1 MSRAKFA
8 AALAVLAG
16 VALAGAER
24 ARFTEWTTS
33 DEPPHLAA
41 ARAWRYGPGMI
52 SNFEHPVLMKVIAGA
67 ALSATKPA
75 LEIDETRAGRAP
87 IPFVLA
93 LLVVATGLLG
103 RAVAG
108 PAAGLAA
115 AAVLAVEPTFRGH
128 GTLVQSDVLVTLFL
142 VAATWALEMAA
153 RAARGRGRA
162 DEASARRRW
171 LAVSGVLYGLGMA
184 SKYSAFPF
192 LAVFAAI
199 AMVRLA
205 SERTGGF
212 SSKVN
217 RAAGRA
223 ESAPAATGRTGVSS
237 PSKKR
242 QRSTRRDAHSK
253 RVARPAWPMT
263 FLRNSL
269 SLPVLSSAAL
279 LVVVAFATLALVQA
293 LAYAR
298 TSDAAF
304 QSGLRTAFANLPQ
317 EGAVLALART
327 FPKWFAGYG
336 AGLLFVEG
344 VAGPGERF
352 NYFLGEVRGTGF
364 LLYFPVALAIKLT
377 TAAVL
382 GSLAALLAS
391 AVAFFR
397 GGRTRRLLARASLPA
412 ALGGAYLAAAC
423 VSNVN
428 IGVRHALPAV
438 PFLLVAA
445 AASARAL
452 LGRRRRV
459 LRAVFA
465 AVVLLAAGE
474 SALRLGHEISFG
486 NLLVGG
492 PSGVPAVLSDSN
504 VDWGQEQGL
513 VFDRVRRGD
522 LGKVAMASLLV
533 DESGAKR
540 VGIIGLAL
548 QSDAPADTVFF
559 SRFLWDLAAA
569 AERNDE
575 SYPKFVWLR
584 GWLPPLRRGLEARA
598 TSIEPFGDAYLLMR
612 LRPPTAAPSSA
623 PGSTP

>member
-1 MSRAKFA
+1 M
-8 AALAVLAG
+8 V
-16 VALAGAER
+16 
-24 ARFTEWTTS
+24 
-33 DEPPHLAA
+33 
-41 ARAWRYGPGMI
+41 
-52 SNFEHPVLMKVIAGA
+52 SNFEHPVLMKVIAGSALPA
-67 ALSATKPA
+67 ATPA
-75 LEIDETRAGRAP
+75 LQIDETRAGRAP

-115 AAVLAVEPTFRGH
+115 AGLLAVEPTFRGH

-142 VAATWALEMAA
+142 VAAAWALEKAA
-153 RAARGRGRA
+153 RAARA
-162 DEASARRRW
+162 QKRW
-171 LAVSGVLYGLGMA
+171 LVVSGVLYGLAMA

-192 LAVFAAI
+192 LAIFAAI

-205 SERTGGF
+205 SERTGRF
-212 SSKVN
+212 SLKVN
-217 RAAGRA
+217 RAPGRGAAG
-223 ESAPAATGRTGVSS
+223 PAAAARSHPSS
-237 PSKKR
+237 PSKRK
-242 QRSTRRDAHSK
+242 QRRSALETHSSRVAHSL
-253 RVARPAWPMT
+253 RPIT
-263 FLRNSL
+263 LLRNSL
-269 SLPVLSSAAL
+269 SFPVLSSVALFAA
-279 LVVVAFATLALVQA
+279 VALATLALVQF
-293 LAYAR
+293 LAYAGTTDEAFR
-298 TSDAAF
+298 RGLGAAF
-304 QSGLRTAFANLPQ
+304 ENLPQ
-317 EGAVLALART
+317 ERAVVALAKT
-327 FPKWFAGYG
+327 FPKWIAGYG
-336 AGLLFVEG
+336 AGLLFVQG
-344 VAGPGERF
+344 VAGPGQRF
-352 NYFLGEVRGTGF
+352 NYFLGEVRGTGC

-382 GSLAALLAS
+382 GTLAALLAS
-391 AVAFFR
+391 AVAFLR
-397 GGRTRRLLARASLPA
+397 GGRTRRLLARAALPGA
-412 ALGGAYLAAAC
+412 IGGAYLAAAC

-452 LGRRRRV
+452 LGRRPRV
-459 LRAVFA
+459 LRTVLAG
-465 AVVLLAAGE
+465 VVLVAAGE
-474 SALRLGHEISFG
+474 SAFRLGHEISFG

-533 DESGAKR
+533 DQSGATR

-548 QSDAPADTVFF
+548 SAEAPADTVFF
-559 SRFLWDLAAA
+559 SRFLWDLAEA
-569 AERNDE
+569 AEKNTE
-575 SYPKFVWLR
+575 TYPKFVWLR

-598 TSIEPFGDAYLLMR
+598 TSIEPFGDAYFLMR
-612 LRPPTAAPSSA
+612 LRPPTADPSSA

>member
-8 AALAVLAG
+8 AALAVFAS

-24 ARFTEWTTS
+24 ARFAEWTTS

-41 ARAWRYGPGMI
+41 AREWRHGPGMV
-52 SNFEHPVLMKVIAGA
+52 SNFEHPVLMKVIAGSALPA
-67 ALSATKPA
+67 AKSA

-93 LLVVATGLLG
+93 LLVIATGLLG

-115 AAVLAVEPTFRGH
+115 AGLLAVEPTFRGH

-142 VAATWALEMAA
+142 VAAAWALEMAA
-153 RAARGRGRA
+153 RAARGAGSA
-162 DEASARRRW
+162 DGTSARRRW
-171 LAVSGVLYGLGMA
+171 LAASGVLYGLAMA

-192 LAVFAAI
+192 LAVIAAI

-205 SERTGGF
+205 SERTGEF
-212 SSKVN
+212 PLKVN
-217 RAAGRA
+217 RGRA
-223 ESAPAATGRTGVSS
+223 ARRAARNEARASRSAASLS
-237 PSKKR
+237 PL
-242 QRSTRRDAHSK
+242 HL
-253 RVARPAWPMT
+253 
-263 FLRNSL
+263 LRNSL
-269 SLPVLSSAAL
+269 SLSVLSSVAL
-279 LVVVAFATLALVQA
+279 FAGVALATLALVQF
-293 LAYAR
+293 LAYAG

-304 QSGLRTAFANLPQ
+304 RQGLRAAFENLPQ
-317 EGAVLALART
+317 ENAAVGLAKT
-327 FPKWFAGYG
+327 FPKWVAGYG
-336 AGLLFVEG
+336 AGLLFVQG

-352 NYFLGEVRGTGF
+352 NYFFGAVRGTGS
-364 LLYFPVALAIKLT
+364 LLYFPVALGIKLT
-377 TAAVL
+377 TATVL
-382 GSLAALLAS
+382 ATLAALLAS
-391 AVAFFR
+391 AIAFLR
-397 GGRTRRLLARASLPA
+397 GGRSRRLLARAALPA
-412 ALGGAYLAAAC
+412 AVGGAYLAAC
-423 VSNVN
+423 CFSNVN

-452 LGRRRRV
+452 LGRRPRV
-459 LRAVFA
+459 LGAVFA
-465 AVVLLAAGE
+465 GTVLLAAGE

-486 NLLVGG
+486 NFLVHG

-533 DESGAKR
+533 DESGATR

-548 QSDAPADTVFF
+548 SAEAPADTVFF

-575 SYPKFVWLR
+575 TYPKFVWLR

-598 TSIEPFGDAYLLMR
+598 TSIETFGDAYLLMR
-612 LRPPTAAPSSA
+612 LRPPTADPSSA

>member
-1 MSRAKFA
+1 MSRAMFA
-8 AALAVLAG
+8 ATLAVLACA
-16 VALAGAER
+16 ALAGAER
-24 ARFTEWTTS
+24 ARFSQWTTS

-41 ARAWRYGPGMI
+41 AREWRHGPGMV
-52 SNFEHPVLMKVIAGA
+52 SNFEHPVLMKVIAGSALPA
-67 ALSATKPA
+67 AKPA
-75 LEIDETRAGRAP
+75 LQIDETRAGRAP

-115 AAVLAVEPTFRGH
+115 AGLLAVEPTFRGH

-142 VAATWALEMAA
+142 VAAAWALEKAA
-153 RAARGRGRA
+153 RATRA
-162 DEASARRRW
+162 QKGW
-171 LAVSGVLYGLGMA
+171 LATAGVLYGLAMA

-205 SERTGGF
+205 SGRF

-217 RAAGRA
+217 GPRTPGWA
-223 ESAPAATGRTGVSS
+223 ESAPAASARTGASS
-237 PSKKR
+237 PSKKK
-242 QRSTRRDAHSK
+242 QRRTTLE
-253 RVARPAWPMT
+253 ARSSRTAESNRPIT
-263 FLRNSL
+263 LLRNSL
-269 SLPVLSSAAL
+269 SLPVLSSVAL
-279 LVVVAFATLALVQA
+279 FAVVALATLALVQF
-293 LAYAR
+293 LAYAG
-298 TSDAAF
+298 TTDAAF
-304 QSGLRTAFANLPQ
+304 QRGLRTAFENLPQ
-317 EGAVLALART
+317 EGAVVALAKA
-327 FPKWFAGYG
+327 FPKWITGYG
-336 AGLLFVEG
+336 AGLLFVQG

-352 NYFLGEVRGTGF
+352 NYFLGEVRGTGR

-377 TAAVL
+377 AAAVL
-382 GSLAALLAS
+382 GILAALLAS
-391 AVAFFR
+391 AIAFHR
-397 GGRTRRLLARASLPA
+397 GGRSRRLLSRAALPA
-412 ALGGAYLAAAC
+412 AIGGAYLAAAC

-438 PFLLVAA
+438 PFLLVAG

-452 LGRRRRV
+452 LGRRPRV
-459 LRAVFA
+459 LGAVFA
-465 AVVLLAAGE
+465 GVVLVAAGE

-486 NLLVGG
+486 NFFVGG
-492 PSGVPAVLSDSN
+492 PPGVPAVLSDSN

-513 VFDRVRRGD
+513 VFGRVRRGD
-522 LGKVAMASLLV
+522 LGRVAMASLLV
-533 DESGAKR
+533 DESGAKGVR
-540 VGIIGLAL
+540 IIGLAL
-548 QSDAPADTVFF
+548 SAEAPADTVFF

-569 AERNDE
+569 AEKNDE
-575 SYPKFVWLR
+575 TYPKFVWLR
-584 GWLPPLRRGLEARA
+584 AWLPPLRRGLEARA

>member
-1 MSRAKFA
+1 MSRATFA
-8 AALAVLAG
+8 AALAALACL
-16 VALAGAER
+16 ALAGAER
-24 ARFTEWTTS
+24 ARFSQWTTS

-41 ARAWRYGPGMI
+41 AREWRYGPGMV
-52 SNFEHPVLMKVIAGA
+52 SNFEHPVLMKVIAGSALHA
-67 ALSATKPA
+67 AKPA

-93 LLVVATGLLG
+93 LLVAFTGLLG

-115 AAVLAVEPTFRGH
+115 AGLLAVEPTFRGH

-142 VAATWALEMAA
+142 VAAAWALERAA
-153 RAARGRGRA
+153 RAAPVQRA
-162 DEASARRRW
+162 W
-171 LAVSGVLYGLGMA
+171 LVASGVLYGLAMA

-199 AMVRLA
+199 AMLRL
-205 SERTGGF
+205 SSGRS

-217 RAAGRA
+217 RGR
-223 ESAPAATGRTGVSS
+223 
-237 PSKKR
+237 R
-242 QRSTRRDAHSK
+242 QRPTRRE
-253 RVARPAWPMT
+253 ARSSRSAASRSPLAI
-263 FLRNSL
+263 LRNSL
-269 SLPVLSSAAL
+269 SLPVLSSVALFAA
-279 LVVVAFATLALVQA
+279 VALATLALVQF
-293 LAYAR
+293 LAYAG

-304 QSGLRTAFANLPQ
+304 RLGLRAAFENLPQ
-317 EGAVLALART
+317 ENAVVALAKT
-327 FPKWFAGYG
+327 FPKWIAGYG
-336 AGLLFVEG
+336 AGLLFVQG

-352 NYFLGEVRGTGF
+352 NYFFGAVRGTGS
-364 LLYFPVALAIKLT
+364 LLYFPVALGIKLA
-377 TAAVL
+377 TATVL
-382 GSLAALLAS
+382 GTLAALVAS
-391 AVAFFR
+391 AVAFLR
-397 GGRTRRLLARASLPA
+397 GGRTRLLLTRAALPA
-412 ALGGAYLAAAC
+412 AIGGAYLAACC

-445 AASARAL
+445 AAAGRVL
-452 LGRRRRV
+452 LGRKPRV
-459 LRAVFA
+459 LRTAIA
-465 AVVLLAAGE
+465 GAVLLAAGE

-486 NLLVGG
+486 NFLVGG

-533 DESGAKR
+533 DQSGATR
-540 VGIIGLAL
+540 VGIIGVAL
-548 QSDAPADTVFF
+548 SAEAPADTVFF

-569 AERNDE
+569 AEKNDE
-575 SYPKFVWLR
+575 TYPKFVWLR

-612 LRPPTAAPSSA
+612 LRPPTAGPSSA
-623 PGSTP
+623 RGSTP